1 MGTAAILWIYE
12 RLVYHTF
19 FRRIVMKKK
28 LFLMGIC
35 GVTLVFG
42 LVLAV
47 GCNNSGDQTDDSP
60 AQEDKEARVIFNLP
74 NKNSRSLDTAQAD
87 TNFYEV
93 ILYKRAE
100 NGEGYAAHY
109 NGSAAADAGSITLY
123 VTEGTYDILMLAG
136 NYTPSEESSSYQFD
150 IPASDRHDAE
160 WNFWDVL
167 PAHILLAS
175 GYVKGKPIV
184 VGQNTVDMSLNSID
198 CVVNI
203 PSDLRIGQWYEGS
216 IVSLSVTW
224 RNEFLEKYPRVSLG
238 MATAQTETALIDIYD
253 DFENT
258 AAGEWVRD
266 EEGRWVRNP
275 GAAEADRDAILIKGG
290 RMEFVDPGD
299 RRYTPTTPGEEDIIG
314 VCYLDYGVDYMDSPN
329 MWYLFN
335 SFNTAYTG
343 VMPTKITFADTPRV
357 EFNVVWGT
365 E

>member
-1 MGTAAILWIYE
+1 MGSSAVLWIYE
-12 RLVYHTF
+12 KLVYHTF

-42 LVLAV
+42 LILAV
-47 GCNNSGDQTDDSP
+47 GCNNIGDQTDDSP

-74 NKNSRSLDTAQAD
+74 NKNSRSLGTAQAD

-136 NYTPSEESSSYQFD
+136 NYTPSEESSYQFD
-150 IPASDRHDAE
+150 ILPSDRHPDGGDGG
-160 WNFWDVL
+160 WDMGGAL

-175 GYVKGKPIV
+175 GYVKGKSIV
-184 VGQNTVDMSLNSID
+184 MGTNTVNMTLNSID

-203 PSDLRIGQWYEGS
+203 PSDLRIGQRYEDS
-216 IVSLSVTW
+216 IVSLTITL
-224 RNEFLEKYPRVSLG
+224 RNELLEENITIDSIGCG
-238 MATAQTETALIDIYD
+238 MATVQTQTALIDGGGL
-253 DFENT
+253 
-258 AAGEWVRD
+258 AGEWGKD

-275 GAAEADRDAILIKGG
+275 GAAEADRDAILVKDGKT
-290 RMEFVDPGD
+290 EFADIAD
-299 RRYTPTTPGEEDIIG
+299 WRSTPTTPGEEDVIG
-314 VCYLDYGVDYMDSPN
+314 VSYFWDDQLYSNYT
-329 MWYLFN
+329 WYLFN

-343 VMPTKITFADTPRV
+343 VMPTKITFADIPKV